1 MTSTKNFVRRN
12 TFAAVAAMFVC
23 AAMLPALLSRRANAA
38 VQMTE
43 RQIKL
48 STSKVSATD
57 VTHTVSFKVATTGA
71 VQGIV
76 VDYCTSPLVDTSCTA
91 PTGLDTKAP
100 TTLVLANQS
109 GISGFSIVTGSSSS
123 NKVVL
128 TNGSGGSISAGTTVS
143 FDLGSSGGTDG
154 ETNPSTN
161 GSFYARI
168 VTYATTAGA
177 TGYVSNAINTGG
189 TAVDAGGV
197 AMSTANQLT
206 VNARVQEVL
215 VFCVGTDDA
224 NAANDCSDI
233 SGTTVDLGVVQSGTP
248 SISPVATTSGGNN
261 KNGLAMIRTNAV
273 NGVVVDYFAEA
284 VTGDSGSTHMGA
296 LRVSGSTCT
305 GDGTIATGSKTDQCF
320 NSSGTTQAVFG
331 TSDEG
336 FGMTS
341 SSVDTTNGTTTNLV
355 RDTEYDGDGTNGAG
369 NGWAWAQTTPD
380 RLASSTASGVKV
392 VDDEMLILRF
402 AAQAAVTTPT
412 GQYGVTS
419 TYVATSSF

>member
-1 MTSTKNFVRRN
+1 VDKCYKISKLACNAQNARARLQPLVTKTKKQNKKRRPLMTSTKNFVRRN

-154 ETNPSTN
+154 ETT
-161 GSFYARI
+161 
-168 VTYATTAGA
+168 
-177 TGYVSNAINTGG
+177 
-189 TAVDAGGV
+189 
-197 AMSTANQLT
+197 
-206 VNARVQEVL
+206 
-215 VFCVGTDDA
+215 
-224 NAANDCSDI
+224 I
-233 SGTTVDLGVVQSGTP
+233 S
-248 SISPVATTSGGNN
+248 
-261 KNGLAMIRTNAV
+261 
-273 NGVVVDYFAEA
+273 
-284 VTGDSGSTHMGA
+284 
-296 LRVSGSTCT
+296 
-305 GDGTIATGSKTDQCF
+305 
-320 NSSGTTQAVFG
+320 
-331 TSDEG
+331 
-336 FGMTS
+336 
-341 SSVDTTNGTTTNLV
+341 
-355 RDTEYDGDGTNGAG
+355 
-369 NGWAWAQTTPD
+369 
-380 RLASSTASGVKV
+380 
-392 VDDEMLILRF
+392 
-402 AAQAAVTTPT
+402 
-412 GQYGVTS
+412 
-419 TYVATSSF
+419 